1 MAQDTAET
9 ISATITVTNS
19 EACLISAMLTS
30 GDKDTIATITD
41 KLDPADFANT
51 LLCPLNEGNLNWR
64 ESLPP
69 YKNSSTTAAP
79 PTPPPSS
86 TPSKPKATATD
97 SPTTNTTS

>member
-1 MAQDTAET
+1 MAQDTTET
-9 ISATITVTNS
+9 INATITVTNS

-30 GDKDTIATITD
+30 GDKDTIDTITD

-51 LLCPLNEGNLNWR
+51 LLARIFATLQELVNDSR
-64 ESLPP
+64 
-69 YKNSSTTAAP
+69 P

>member
-9 ISATITVTNS
+9 INATITVTNS

-51 LLCPLNEGNLNWR
+51 LLARIFATLQELVNDNRPTDASTVLNALQAKGN
-64 ESLPP
+64 
-69 YKNSSTTAAP
+69 TANFSACHP
-79 PTPPPSS
+79 I
-86 TPSKPKATATD
+86 
-97 SPTTNTTS
+97 

>member
-51 LLCPLNEGNLNWR
+51 GADPVCVDTLIPGLLGRGKGSLLSCPVEVFR
-64 ESLPP
+64 R
-69 YKNSSTTAAP
+69 SSNVMRLRCMRTIP
-79 PTPPPSS
+79 MCR
-86 TPSKPKATATD
+86 
-97 SPTTNTTS
+97 

>member
-41 KLDPADFANT
+41 KLDPADLT
-51 LLCPLNEGNLNWR
+51 PTPYWR

>member
-41 KLDPADFANT
+41 KLDPADFAEVT
-51 LLCPLNEGNLNWR
+51 LV
-64 ESLPP
+64 
-69 YKNSSTTAAP
+69 
-79 PTPPPSS
+79 
-86 TPSKPKATATD
+86 
-97 SPTTNTTS
+97 

>member
-41 KLDPADFANT
+41 KLGPDPRKVDTSGVSYAAWVSVADVSASK
-51 LLCPLNEGNLNWR
+51 
-64 ESLPP
+64 SLG
-69 YKNSSTTAAP
+69 ARRLHQECRLRV
-79 PTPPPSS
+79 
-86 TPSKPKATATD
+86 
-97 SPTTNTTS
+97 